1 MDKMVNYII
10 MILKREILFNNI
22 IYQLK
27 VFKIY
32 ALNSSQQKPM
42 ILKHLR
48 QLVQILYLKL
58 TQELNNLQLTQKAI
72 KLILNLIIFV
82 LMEKETLLF
91 LLKMDKLDFMIK
103 QVEML
108 IVNIQ
113 LLVIL
118 SYIWIQLKM
127 ENGYLLHLKIIFF

>member
-32 ALNSSQQKPM
+32 VLNSSQQKPM

-118 SYIWIQLKM
+118 SYIQIQLKM

>member
-10 MILKREILFNNI
+10 MILKKEILFNNI

-32 ALNSSQQKPM
+32 VLNSSQQKLM

>member
-32 ALNSSQQKPM
+32 VLNSNQQKPM